1 MIVWMATVPRWS
13 VPKPPHPP
21 KTAAMR
27 SMRDL
32 AAFQQ
37 GPRAAIIPRES
48 CARRRFDPSLVA
60 ESGRCCTP
68 WVVCRTFFFPQLRAA
83 DLPAAAAQRLGLA
96 TYSALTTVSG
106 AAAAEALGE
115 ALDRLEPAPGG
126 VGVFEIEDGSGRW
139 EVGGYFSSPPDIAGL
154 AVLGVLH
161 GAADFAVSRVEDRDW
176 VAQVRRELHPVH
188 AGRFTVHGAHD
199 SHRVGDW
206 NGPGRI
212 GLRIEA
218 AMAFGTGHHATTR
231 GCLLLID
238 GLARRGLGRGARPRT
253 VADIGCGTG
262 VLAMAAARL
271 WRGRCVATDI
281 DEVAAATARENV
293 RANRLGPWITTGRAA
308 GFRHAALRAAAP
320 FDLVCANILAA
331 PLKRLAPEIARH
343 LAPGGHVVLSGILR
357 GQAAGVEAVFR
368 GHGLRR
374 ARRVV
379 LGDWV
384 SLLLR
389 QL

>member
-1 MIVWMATVPRWS
+1 MP
-13 VPKPPHPP
+13 
-21 KTAAMR
+21 
-27 SMRDL
+27 
-32 AAFQQ
+32 
-37 GPRAAIIPRES
+37 
-48 CARRRFDPSLVA
+48 
-60 ESGRCCTP
+60 
-68 WVVCRTFFFPQLRAA
+68 
-83 DLPAAAAQRLGLA
+83 
-96 TYSALTTVSG
+96 TYSALTTIAG

-115 ALDRLEPAPGG
+115 ALERLRPAPGG

-139 EVGGYFSSPPDIAGL
+139 EVGGYFDAPPDIAGL
-154 AVLGVLH
+154 ALLARLH

-188 AGRFTVHGAHD
+188 AGRFTVHGGHD
-199 SHRVGDW
+199 SHRVGP
-206 NGPGRI
+206 NRI

-231 GCLLLID
+231 GCLMLID
-238 GLARRGLGRGARPRT
+238 GLARRGVRWGVRRGIRRGVGPLR

-262 VLAMAAARL
+262 VLAMAAARV
-271 WRGRCVATDI
+271 WRARCVATDI
-281 DEVAAATARENV
+281 DAVAAATARETV
-293 RANRLGPWITTGRAA
+293 RANGLGPWIATGCAP

-320 FDLVCANILAA
+320 FDLISANILAG

-343 LAPGGHVVLSGILR
+343 LAPGGHVVLSGILG
-357 GQAAGVEAVFR
+357 GQAAGVEAVFS

-389 QL
+389 RP